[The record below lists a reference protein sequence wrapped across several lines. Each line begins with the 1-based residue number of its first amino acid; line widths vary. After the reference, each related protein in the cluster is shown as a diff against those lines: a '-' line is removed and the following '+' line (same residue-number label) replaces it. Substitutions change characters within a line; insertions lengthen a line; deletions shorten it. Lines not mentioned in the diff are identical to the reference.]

1 MPRGTPANDFGRR
14 PLGVG
19 LLAGFFLAG
28 TIMCFT
34 AAVALLWPG
43 GPLEPMWALNPRA
56 RGGFDA
62 MGRWAIVLMG
72 VVGAAC
78 GSAAAGLWK
87 GRRWGRRLA
96 IALLSVNVAGDLANA
111 ILARDARTLIGLPIA
126 GALILYLVRNRRV
139 RRYFGEPAAG
149 ETANAGP

>member
-1 MPRGTPANDFGRR
+1 MPPGTPANDFGRR

-62 MGRWAIVLMG
+62 MGRWAIVLLG
-72 VVGAAC
+72 VVGAVC
-78 GSAAAGLWK
+78 GSAAVGLWK
-87 GRRWGRRLA
+87 GARWGRLLA
-96 IALLSVNVAGDLANA
+96 IGILSFNLAGDLANA

-126 GALILYLVRNRRV
+126 GALILYLVRSRRV
-139 RRYFGEPAAG
+139 RRFFGEPAAG
-149 ETANAGP
+149 ETPSAGP